1 MSGLSNTGNTVL
13 NLLFTRSGTFCYTPS
28 VFYEAEMTPTLPPTV
43 CLDGSAVRRIR
54 EENKLTQLYVAKV
67 VGVTTDTI
75 SRWENNRY
83 PSIKRENA
91 LRLAEALEAPVEDI
105 LQGGTGVCM
114 MPEPALPPRRLI
126 HRALPIFLVLF
137 AVAAGYFFVQRQQ
150 SPADSL
156 MAERLLP
163 GFAAPGSVIPVQ
175 VRLEAGSGMKGFILR
190 EHFPPGWKL
199 IEASPPPSSLD
210 NEEGTARWIV
220 KPGEERRLIAYL
232 VKVAHAAEL
241 GKVGTFNGE
250 VIANPN
256 GRNSPSP
263 VTGATQLHIAPFQWA
278 DLNGDNVIDDSEML
292 QASDTVDRMKDIHL
306 NWRQLEEIWDA
317 GGYRWD
323 ERREQFVPHRVLNP
337 SP

>member
-1 MSGLSNTGNTVL
+1 
-13 NLLFTRSGTFCYTPS
+13 
-28 VFYEAEMTPTLPPTV
+28 MTQMLPPTV

-54 EENKLTQLYVAKV
+54 EEKKLTQLYVAKV

-91 LRLAEALEAPVEDI
+91 LRLAESLEVPVEEI
-105 LQGGTGVCM
+105 LQGGTGACSI
-114 MPEPALPPRRLI
+114 PESTLPPRRLI
-126 HRALPIFLVLF
+126 LRVAPLFLVLF
-137 AVAAGYFFVQRQQ
+137 AVAAVIFFVQQQQ

-156 MAERLLP
+156 KAERVLP
-163 GFAAPGSVIPVQ
+163 SYAAPGSIIPVQ
-175 VRLEAGSGMKGFILR
+175 VRLEAGAEMKGFILR

-210 NEEGTARWIV
+210 NVEGTARWIV

-232 VKVAHAAEL
+232 VQVDSDAAL
-241 GKVGTFNGE
+241 GQEGTFNGE
-250 VIANPN
+250 AIANPN

-263 VTGATQLHIAPFQWA
+263 VTGATQLRIARFQWA

-306 NWRQLEEIWDA
+306 NWRQLEEIWDS

-323 ERREQFVPHRVLNP
+323 ERREKFIPSRDPHP